1 MSELTPAQVMA
12 AYESIAGITAGMCV
26 AAQSANWKQLTALEK
41 DCAGLVAQ
49 LQNSQQTA
57 ALSQA
62 QQRRKFELLRKIL
75 ADDAEIRR
83 HTEPWMENLKSLI
96 KSTGKSR
103 RMIQAYGSGA
113 DTPPGTR

>member
-1 MSELTPAQVMA
+1 MSELTPTQVMA
-12 AYESIAGITAGMCV
+12 AYESIAGITAGMCA
-26 AAQSANWKQLTALEK
+26 AAQGANWKQLTALEK
-41 DCAGLVAQ
+41 DCAGLVAL
-49 LQNSQQTA
+49 LQNSQQAT
-57 ALSQA
+57 LSQV

-103 RMIQAYGSGA
+103 RMMQAYGSGA